1 MVTCVASGCT
11 NRSGKSAVTFH
22 SFPKDSARK
31 SLWIKALRR
40 IDWKPTK
47 HSRICSLHF
56 REVDIDRTSLS
67 NVRIRCGA
75 VPCIFSSFPSYMQN
89 AVKQRCIL
97 QKPSQEIIIP
107 VKRDGMNELSSSS
120 QEYTIIEYICTG
132 ECIGELDYDRK
143 KSHCQ
148 QKMMNVT
155 TEVKW
160 NPRGVKVMEQK
171 WQIWKW
177 THW

>member
-1 MVTCVASGCT
+1 MDIYENTVQSEHCKMVKTESGPETTEIYILKWIFYERMKILEDVNKRGRKIFTIFFLCCLPF
-11 NRSGKSAVTFH
+11 SGDIYFAETFSNSH
-22 SFPKDSARK
+22 LNPACF
-31 SLWIKALRR
+31 WIFHIKL
-40 IDWKPTK
+40 
-47 HSRICSLHF
+47 
-56 REVDIDRTSLS
+56 
-67 NVRIRCGA
+67 
-75 VPCIFSSFPSYMQN
+75 PS
-89 AVKQRCIL
+89 
-97 QKPSQEIIIP
+97 
-107 VKRDGMNELSSSS
+107 
-120 QEYTIIEYICTG
+120 YTIIEYICTG

>member
-1 MVTCVASGCT
+1 MWEYVKECPTDGAQNVPEQLLLDEIVIFFLCCLPFSGDIYF
-11 NRSGKSAVTFH
+11 AETFSNCH
-22 SFPKDSARK
+22 LNPACF
-31 SLWIKALRR
+31 WIFHIKL
-40 IDWKPTK
+40 
-47 HSRICSLHF
+47 
-56 REVDIDRTSLS
+56 
-67 NVRIRCGA
+67 
-75 VPCIFSSFPSYMQN
+75 PS
-89 AVKQRCIL
+89 
-97 QKPSQEIIIP
+97 
-107 VKRDGMNELSSSS
+107 
-120 QEYTIIEYICTG
+120 YTIIEYICTG

-177 THW
+177 TNW

>member
-1 MVTCVASGCT
+1 MWEYVKEC
-11 NRSGKSAVTFH
+11 
-22 SFPKDSARK
+22 
-31 SLWIKALRR
+31 
-40 IDWKPTK
+40 PT
-47 HSRICSLHF
+47 
-56 REVDIDRTSLS
+56 DGAQ
-67 NVRIRCGA
+67 NVPEQLLLDEI
-75 VPCIFSSFPSYMQN
+75 VIV
-89 AVKQRCIL
+89 VKQRCIL

-107 VKRDGMNELSSSS
+107 VKHDGMNELSSS

-177 THW
+177 TNW

>member
-1 MVTCVASGCT
+1 M
-11 NRSGKSAVTFH
+11 
-22 SFPKDSARK
+22 
-31 SLWIKALRR
+31 
-40 IDWKPTK
+40 PTAK
-47 HSRICSLHF
+47 CPT
-56 REVDIDRTSLS
+56 DGAQ
-67 NVRIRCGA
+67 NVPEQLLLDEI
-75 VPCIFSSFPSYMQN
+75 VI